1 MTATAIPTQSRVWVL
16 KNKPTALPQLLGDTP
31 TFSLETRDLPTLKDN
46 EILVEA
52 LYYSNDP
59 AQRGWI
65 AANLPEGRLYT
76 QPLEVGEVMRAR
88 GLAKVID
95 SKCERFSVGAVV
107 QGNLGWREYAV
118 LKAGSVAPTEQLPGG
133 LNQTHYLGALGGTG
147 LTAYYGLAVVGH
159 VKENDRVVVSGAAGA
174 VGSMAVQIA
183 KHVLGASNVIG
194 IAGSDAKCRW
204 VESLGADRCKS
215 DLSLGETGNTVLT
228 LSRFELQIVELC

>member
-16 KNKPTALPQLLGDTP
+16 KNKPTALPQVSGDAP
-31 TFSLETRDLPTLKDN
+31 TFALETRDLPALKDN

-95 SKCERFSVGAVV
+95 SKCDKFSIGAIV
-107 QGNLGWREYAV
+107 QGNLGWCEYAV
-118 LKAGSVAPTEQLPGG
+118 LESKSVAPAEHLPGG
-133 LNQTHYLGALGGTG
+133 LNRTHYLGALGGTG
-147 LTAYYGLAVVGH
+147 LTAYYGLAVVGQA
-159 VKENDRVVVSGAAGA
+159 KEGDRVVVSGAAGA

-204 VESLGADRCKS
+204 VESLGADRCIS
-215 DLSLGETGNTVLT
+215 DLGLEENG
-228 LSRFELQIVELC
+228 